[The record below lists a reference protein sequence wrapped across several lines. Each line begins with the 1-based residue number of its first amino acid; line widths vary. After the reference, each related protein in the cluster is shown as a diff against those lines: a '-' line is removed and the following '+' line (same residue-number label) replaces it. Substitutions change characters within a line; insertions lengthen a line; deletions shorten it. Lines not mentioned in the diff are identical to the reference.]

1 MERRSTDFSLLSVAR
16 CPQRVRRACRLI
28 NIGHDKYPTID
39 ASALLG
45 TGSISIRSSLREF
58 VILDRRAKYFFLPS
72 FLPSS
77 SVVVADSGLDSWA
90 RFDSRRERERTR
102 QRKRKNRGGRE
113 GKKKKKKTMY
123 VYTQHSRLIFQQPLR
138 CCTVS
143 RYITRKTLRMIERG
157 TRIGEER
164 DSCVKKRSRTA
175 YRRAKLSDLCC

>member
-113 GKKKKKKTMY
+113 GKKKKKEND
-123 VYTQHSRLIFQQPLR
+123 VRLYAALPFDLPTTVAMLHGVTLYHAQNVTNDRAWNEDRRGARFLR
-138 CCTVS
+138 
-143 RYITRKTLRMIERG
+143 
-157 TRIGEER
+157 
-164 DSCVKKRSRTA
+164 KK
-175 YRRAKLSDLCC
+175 KI

>member
-72 FLPSS
+72 FLLGRSCGQWPRQLG
-77 SVVVADSGLDSWA
+77 AI
-90 RFDSRRERERTR
+90 RFEKRERERGNGKGKTGG
-102 QRKRKNRGGRE
+102 GGR

>member
-72 FLPSS
+72 FLLGRSCGQWPRQLG
-77 SVVVADSGLDSWA
+77 AI
-90 RFDSRRERERTR
+90 RFEKRERENAATEKEK
-102 QRKRKNRGGRE
+102 QGGKGGE
-113 GKKKKKKTMY
+113 KKKKENDVRLYAALPFDLPTTVAMLHGVTLYHAQNVTNDRAWNEDRRGARFLRKKK
-123 VYTQHSRLIFQQPLR
+123 I
-138 CCTVS
+138 
-143 RYITRKTLRMIERG
+143 
-157 TRIGEER
+157 
-164 DSCVKKRSRTA
+164 
-175 YRRAKLSDLCC
+175 

>member
-90 RFDSRRERERTR
+90 RFDSRRERENAATEKEK
-102 QRKRKNRGGRE
+102 QGGKGGE
-113 GKKKKKKTMY
+113 KKKKENDVRLYAALPFDLPTTVAMLHGVTLYHAQNVTNDRAWNEDRRGARFLRKKK
-123 VYTQHSRLIFQQPLR
+123 I
-138 CCTVS
+138 
-143 RYITRKTLRMIERG
+143 
-157 TRIGEER
+157 
-164 DSCVKKRSRTA
+164 
-175 YRRAKLSDLCC
+175 